1 MSSGIVP
8 RVPEETSA
16 VGRPGRRRR
25 PTAPHDAQLPSGR
38 HGLSPRFVAA
48 NQRDRIVEAFVNVV
62 FSLGF
67 PAASVERVAAR
78 AGVSRR
84 TFYEQ
89 FDGKEDLFVR
99 TCDEAA
105 ARLYARVDAARASG
119 GSASEQLHAG
129 LAALLDGLASEPRVA
144 HMCVVGVLSAG
155 PAAIERR
162 DAHNAGFARLLEEIA
177 RDQEGGAPLPPL
189 TAEGIVG
196 AVHDVVYKRIA
207 AGEASTLPALLDD
220 LHGFCAMLFGQAT
233 DPRPA

>member
-16 VGRPGRRRR
+16 IGRPGRRRR

-38 HGLSPRFVAA
+38 HGLSPRFVAD
-48 NQRDRIVEAFVNVV
+48 NQRDRIVEALVDVV
-62 FSLGF
+62 FSLGY
-67 PAASVERVAAR
+67 PAASVERVSAR

-89 FDGKEDLFVR
+89 FDGKEDAFVR

-105 ARLYARVDAARASG
+105 AKLYARVDAARTTG
-119 GSASEQLHAG
+119 TTASEQLHAG
-129 LAALLDGLASEPRVA
+129 LAALLDGLAREPRVA
-144 HMCVVGVLSAG
+144 HMCVVGILSAG

-177 RDQEGGAPLPPL
+177 RGQGGAPLPPL

-207 AGEASTLPALLDD
+207 AGETSTLPALLDD
-220 LHGFCAMLFGQAT
+220 LHGFCTLLFGQAT
-233 DPRPA
+233 DPRRA